1 MNNEIV
7 HLNRGE
13 VQRITLPGRGSTG
26 LQLLHR
32 TDNDSIL
39 LISRVSRNKKS
50 DETGSNQLG
59 GSVEI
64 TFEMKGLEPGETKV
78 TFYETLPWEKDFK
91 EIVVK
96 ELTVQVK

>member
-7 HLNRGE
+7 HLNKGE

-32 TDNDSIL
+32 TDNTSIL
-39 LISRVSRNKKS
+39 LISRVSQKKN
-50 DETGSNQLG
+50 DETASNQLG
-59 GSVEI
+59 GTVDI
-64 TFEMKGLEPGETKV
+64 TFEMKALEPGETKV

-96 ELTVQVK
+96 EFTVQVK